1 MPYGLKDIELAK
13 LNEVFAANA
22 RIERVVLYGSRA
34 KGNYKPFSDVDI
46 TLEGDELTHT
56 DLNRLSLA
64 IDDLLLPYQ
73 FDISIFRTL
82 KNEALIDHIR
92 RMGITIYEKK
102 SEWKEYKLGE
112 IADVQTG
119 PFGSQLHQSD
129 YVAAGIPS
137 IMPVNIGNRMEIST
151 EKIVYVTENDA
162 ERLSRYRV
170 QEGDI
175 VYSRRGD
182 VEKCAYIK
190 KEENG
195 WLCGTG
201 CLRIRIDLSKADS
214 KFVAYYLSTD
224 EMKCWISNNA
234 VGTTMPNL
242 NSSIL
247 QQVPISLPSIDTQ
260 RCIASIISSLDDK
273 IDLLHRENAT
283 LEQMAETLFR
293 QWFVVEAKEEWE
305 EGKLGDI
312 LSVKGGTTPSTKEPS
327 YWDGNIAWT
336 SPRDVTTLNGLYLFE
351 TEKKITQKGLEQIS
365 SGLLPAGTLLMS
377 SRAPVGVLA
386 FAEIPLAI
394 NQGYIAILDD
404 KGYPKEFVYLWLKT
418 NIDVVHS
425 YSNGSTF
432 MEISKSA
439 FKSLDISIPSKNE
452 VECFVQEVK
461 PYFEKIRTNEIQI
474 RTLTKTRDGLLPKL
488 MSNEINIR

>member
-1 MPYGLKDIELAK
+1 M
-13 LNEVFAANA
+13 
-22 RIERVVLYGSRA
+22 
-34 KGNYKPFSDVDI
+34 
-46 TLEGDELTHT
+46 T
-56 DLNRLSLA
+56 
-64 IDDLLLPYQ
+64 
-73 FDISIFRTL
+73 
-82 KNEALIDHIR
+82 
-92 RMGITIYEKK
+92 
-102 SEWKEYKLGE
+102 EWKAYKLGE
-112 IADVQTG
+112 VADVQTG

-129 YVAAGIPS
+129 YVAYGIPS
-137 IMPVNIGNRMEIST
+137 IMPVNIGNRLDIIT
-151 EKIVYVTENDA
+151 DKIVYVSEEDA
-162 ERLSRYRV
+162 DRLKKYRV
-170 QEGDI
+170 KEGDI

-182 VEKCAYIK
+182 VEKCAYIGTK
-190 KEENG
+190 ENG

-201 CLRIRIDLSKADS
+201 CLRIRIDMTMAHPR
-214 KFVAYYLSTD
+214 FVAYYLST
-224 EMKCWISNNA
+224 EEVKSWISNNA

-242 NSSIL
+242 NSGIL
-247 QQVPISLPSIDTQ
+247 QCVDMLLPPIDEQ
-260 RCIASIISSLDDK
+260 KRIAGVLSSLDDK

-327 YWDGNIAWT
+327 FWDGDIAWT

-351 TEKKITQKGLEQIS
+351 TEKRITQKGLEQIS
-365 SGLLPAGTLLMS
+365 SGLLPSGTLLMS

-404 KGYPKEFVYLWLKT
+404 KGYSKEFIYLWLKT
-418 NIDVVHS
+418 NMDLVHS

-488 MSNEINIR
+488 MSNEITIR